1 MTRIL
6 VEGGTD
12 TNVRNKQNETALDIA
27 VRKKLSD
34 VVTILECNSIQN
46 IISDLEPS
54 AEEVPG
60 VREAV
65 RQRERERA
73 PSDRDRGK
81 HSVRTPNLPVTAQTS
96 PLCPP
101 PTLLTT
107 RATSG
112 QSRNTAR
119 NPGPERG
126 QSDLT
131 IVTAVH
137 CWRGSARPSRRTRRT
152 S

>member
-54 AEEVPG
+54 AEESPG
-60 VREAV
+60 MREMI
-65 RQRERERA
+65 RQRERE
-73 PSDRDRGK
+73 GG
-81 HSVRTPNLPVTAQTS
+81 LEQ
-96 PLCPP
+96 LCIG
-101 PTLLTT
+101 PTLILTT
-107 RATSG
+107 LWPRRRLYNVS
-112 QSRNTAR
+112 SRFNLFAILRKYFMRTL
-119 NPGPERG
+119 
-126 QSDLT
+126 DLD
-131 IVTAVH
+131 
-137 CWRGSARPSRRTRRT
+137 S
-152 S
+152 

>member
-65 RQRERERA
+65 RQRERGLR
-73 PSDRDRGK
+73 
-81 HSVRTPNLPVTAQTS
+81 QTETEES
-96 PLCPP
+96 
-101 PTLLTT
+101 T
-107 RATSG
+107 RSEHQTC
-112 QSRNTAR
+112 
-119 NPGPERG
+119 
-126 QSDLT
+126 L
-131 IVTAVH
+131 
-137 CWRGSARPSRRTRRT
+137 
-152 S
+152 